1 MLWSRH
7 RPWFRRV
14 LLAANVVLP
23 PIALAR
29 LLVPELGG
37 KWDLLVV
44 LFAVHLLLLLAV
56 LHPRCAWLGPLVS
69 RFRTTKK
76 EVWLTLDDG
85 PDGERTLQLSE
96 QLRVR
101 GVCATFFVIGEKVR
115 GQGEVLGALLS
126 AGHTLANHT
135 ATHPKMSFWR
145 LGPARIAAELDG
157 GAQALSEAGVEWRC
171 FRAPV
176 GHKPPALHPALGK
189 RGWRFIAWTVGG
201 RDGWSKDSGVIVRRV
216 LAKVKPGSIVMLHES
231 RKYSVEAVL
240 SVVDALAAA
249 GYKFVIPDDTTLE

>member
-1 MLWSRH
+1 M
-7 RPWFRRV
+7 
-14 LLAANVVLP
+14 LP

-37 KWDLLVV
+37 KWDLLAV

-85 PDGERTLQLSE
+85 PDGKRTLQLSE

-115 GQGEVLGALLS
+115 GQGEVLRALIS

-135 ATHPKMSFWR
+135 EKHPQMSFWR
-145 LGPARIAAELDG
+145 LGSASIVAELDG
-157 GAQALSEAGVEWRC
+157 GAQALCEADLEWRW

-189 RGWRFIAWTVGG
+189 RGWRLIAWTVGG
-201 RDGWSKDSGVIVRRV
+201 RDGWSKDSSAIVRRV

-231 RKYSVEAVL
+231 RMFSIETVL
-240 SVVDALAAA
+240 AVVDALINA
-249 GYKFVIPDDTTLE
+249 GYKFVIPDDAVLE